1 MLFHFTKSKT
11 HERTAN
17 RLITS
22 TVDEEEVIIR
32 EKGLPSTRIRPLTSF
47 EINPK
52 LDSGGADRG
61 PHFCGEEMGID
72 LSKTENFLPQTDG
85 ES

>member
-1 MLFHFTKSKT
+1 MRGL
-11 HERTAN
+11 RAN

-22 TVDEEEVIIR
+22 TVDEEEEVIIR
-32 EKGLPSTRIRPLTSF
+32 EKKGLPSTRIRPLTSF